1 MADLSARELTVRH
14 LSSSLTNAD
23 RHVQGDG
30 GAPHAGARPRAFNG
44 ASALRFAFVAPALF
58 LMAVGAADL
67 LAVTRSQDRLQSIA
81 DRAAVAGAELLDPA
95 SEAAA
100 RTRAAAF
107 VSAEMR
113 EWRGAPAYVAQY
125 EIVDQA
131 GRPALHVVL
140 RGHRPSLLANMLP
153 PGGWRF
159 VGDARAT
166 A

>member
-1 MADLSARELTVRH
+1 MRH

-58 LMAVGAADL
+58 LMAVRDALKPVLRAGH
-67 LAVTRSQDRLQSIA
+67 RQQIG
-81 DRAAVAGAELLDPA
+81 AAVAGAELLDPA